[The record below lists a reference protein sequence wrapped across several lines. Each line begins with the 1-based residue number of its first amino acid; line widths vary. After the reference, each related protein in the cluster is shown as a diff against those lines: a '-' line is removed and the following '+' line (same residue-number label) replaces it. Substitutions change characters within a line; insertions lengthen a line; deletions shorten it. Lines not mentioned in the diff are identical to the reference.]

1 MQFKKAVKG
10 RGKLRLALIGP
21 SGSGKTYT
29 ALSIAQGLAVDQ
41 SKIAFI
47 DTEHGSAS
55 KYADLFGFDV
65 LELESF
71 SPGDYV
77 KAIAAAVKAG
87 YEVVVIDSLSHAWVG
102 KNGALEMVDKANAR
116 SKAGNSFAAWR
127 EVTPEHNS
135 MVNAIV
141 SSPIHII
148 ATMRSKTEYV
158 MEKDERTGKLSPRKI
173 GLAPVQR
180 DGLEYEFDIVAD
192 IDHDHKL
199 IVSKSRM
206 PLIADAVI
214 TKAGAPLGQLI
225 KGWIDGV
232 ADAIIAP
239 AAEYKPVEPLIADSS
254 KPVREEQLAMLKQL
268 GKLAKVGSDFWT
280 AVKEEYDIVSS
291 TELTQG
297 QADKVISDLGDII
310 KNAES
315 AGV

>member
-29 ALSIAQGLAVDQ
+29 ALSIAQGLTTDQ

-71 SPGDYV
+71 APADYV

-232 ADAIIAP
+232 SDAIIAP
-239 AAEYKPVEPLIADSS
+239 VAEYKVVEPIVSEASN
-254 KPVREEQLAMLKQL
+254 PVSGEQLAMLKNL
-268 GKLAKVGSDFWT
+268 GKLAKVGVEFWSSI
-280 AVKEEYDIVSS
+280 KEEYDIVSS
-291 TELTQG
+291 TELTSR
-297 QADKVISDLGDII
+297 QADKVISDLSDII
-310 KNAES
+310 KNSES